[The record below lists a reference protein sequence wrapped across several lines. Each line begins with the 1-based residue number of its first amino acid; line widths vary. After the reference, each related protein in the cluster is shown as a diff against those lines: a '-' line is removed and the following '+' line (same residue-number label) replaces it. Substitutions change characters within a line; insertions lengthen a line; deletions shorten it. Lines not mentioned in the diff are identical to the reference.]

1 MVILSTDGWCKIFAW
16 KLFGDIMFMN
26 VPAVT
31 INAWIDQFKSTRME
45 SSDAS
50 VKLSARLEGKL
61 LVRAI
66 VLARVAV
73 LKSI

>member
-1 MVILSTDGWCKIFAW
+1 MVILLTDGWTCTHISSTW
-16 KLFGDIMFMN
+16 KWFGDIMFMN
-26 VPAVT
+26 VPSVT

-50 VKLSARLEGKL
+50 VKLAARLEGKL

-66 VLARVAV
+66 ALARVH
-73 LKSI
+73 